1 MLIFIFD
8 RKSLYW
14 IERRY
19 LFVVTIIWSNM
30 IFIVPLTSAFS
41 MFFSQFEEPTSKL
54 HIVLAED
61 EQGISVN
68 HLPSL
73 PWNGIKYKH
82 LQWELLKWLR
92 TSKTEN
98 TDKHRRFLVLD
109 FFFFE
114 VLNKIF
120 KSYSGVHKNLASLIK
135 ILLVSM

>member
-73 PWNGIKYKH
+73 PWNRIKYKH
-82 LQWELLKWLR
+82 LQLELLKWLR

-98 TDKHRRFLVLD
+98 KDKHRRFLVLD
-109 FFFFE
+109 FFFE

>member
-14 IERRY
+14 IEIRY
-19 LFVVTIIWSNM
+19 LFVVTIIWSNV
-30 IFIVPLTSAFS
+30 IFVVPLTSAFS

-61 EQGISVN
+61 EQGLSVN

-73 PWNGIKYKH
+73 PWNGIKHKH
-82 LQWELLKWLR
+82 LQWEFLKWLR

-98 TDKHRRFLVLD
+98 KDKHRRILVID
-109 FFFFE
+109 FFFE

>member
-30 IFIVPLTSAFS
+30 IFVVPLTSAFS

-92 TSKTEN
+92 TSNTEN
-98 TDKHRRFLVLD
+98 KDKTQTNLSHW
-109 FFFFE
+109 FFFE

>member
-30 IFIVPLTSAFS
+30 IFVVPLTSAFS

-54 HIVLAED
+54 HIVLTED

-73 PWNGIKYKH
+73 PWNGLNINTFNGSFWKD
-82 LQWELLKWLR
+82 WERQRLR
-92 TSKTEN
+92 TKT
-98 TDKHRRFLVLD
+98 KHRRILVID
-109 FFFFE
+109 FFFE

>member
-30 IFIVPLTSAFS
+30 IFVVPLTSAFS

-98 TDKHRRFLVLD
+98 KDKTQTNFSHW
-109 FFFFE
+109 FFFE

>member
-98 TDKHRRFLVLD
+98 KATQTIFSPW

>member
-1 MLIFIFD
+1 MLIFIFN

-82 LQWELLKWLR
+82 LQWELLKRLR

-98 TDKHRRFLVLD
+98 KDKHRRFLVLD
-109 FFFFE
+109 FFFE